1 MANSLALGQ
10 AVDSG
15 YLWSIKVEEGGC
27 VALDPKVQ
35 AQLDRIEAML
45 KQLLERK

>member
-1 MANSLALGQ
+1 MPEGYRFPVENPPLL
-10 AVDSG
+10 VD
-15 YLWSIKVEEGGC
+15 EGGR
-27 VALDPKVQ
+27 VVLAPQVQ